1 MILYDRDFNTISSE
15 ENLLWEKLKEQE
27 KVVINGKPSD
37 TIKKSLYA
45 KYPVAVRHFLS
56 LFPNNFIDPVELKA
70 DSESLNRKLHDFNIL
85 LDNPQ
90 TTERQIL
97 NFIREKK
104 AFFLIGA
111 ILKSNYRF
119 GHHSLF
125 IFPEF
130 KLPPNFQVDYLIVG
144 ENSAGHHFV
153 FVELENPYGQ
163 ITISDGSYGETI
175 RKGIKQIDDWE
186 MWLEQN
192 FSNLRL
198 VFEQTLNSTKK
209 LPKEFSV
216 FDKTRMHYV
225 VVAGR
230 RTDYNEKT
238 YRLQRSNLEQRK
250 LQVFH
255 YDNLMDFAN
264 EAIGT
269 STY

>member
-1 MILYDRDFNTISSE
+1 MKLYDRDFNSITHE
-15 ENLLWEKLKEQE
+15 ENLLWEELKEQE
-27 KVVINGKPSD
+27 KVVVNGKPSEF
-37 TIKKSLYA
+37 IKKSLYT

-56 LFPNNFIDPVELKA
+56 LFPNNLVDSVELRSE
-70 DSESLNRKLHDFNIL
+70 SESLKNKLQYFSIL
-85 LDNPQ
+85 LDNTS

-97 NFIREKK
+97 NFIKDEK
-104 AFFLIGA
+104 AHFLIGA

-130 KLPPNFQVDYLIVG
+130 KLPPNFQVDYLIIG
-144 ENSAGHHFV
+144 KNSDGHHFV

-163 ITISDGSYGETI
+163 ITISGGSYGETI

-186 MWLEQN
+186 IWLEEN
-192 FSNLRL
+192 FSHLRL
-198 VFEQTLNSTKK
+198 VFEQALSKTEK
-209 LPKEFSV
+209 LPKEFSI

-230 RTDYNEKT
+230 RNDYNEKT

-255 YDNLMDFAN
+255 YDNLVDFAK
-264 EAIGT
+264 ETIGT
-269 STY
+269 HSY